1 MLERLKERFPLI
13 RPLLIPFILYIG
25 LLTFSLMWLERNP
38 ESAWRYPFALIPA
51 LPAIWIAVGIIRAMR
66 KLDELARGILY
77 EGLAIA
83 ALMTF
88 LLLLGLGLL
97 EMAGFSPP
105 NSAYL
110 ALFMVIAWLVG
121 KLLVTRRYE

>member
-1 MLERLKERFPLI
+1 VSFDSIER
-13 RPLLIPFILYIG
+13 
-25 LLTFSLMWLERNP
+25 
-38 ESAWRYPFALIPA
+38 A
-51 LPAIWIAVGIIRAMR
+51 PAIWIAVGVIRAVR

-97 EMAGFSPP
+97 ELAGFPSP

-110 ALFMVIAWLVG
+110 ALFMAVAWLIG
-121 KLLVTRRYE
+121 KLLVARRYE